1 MTHYY
6 FIGIGGTGLSP
17 IARVLTEQ
25 GHQVSGSDLNFSP
38 MAKEL
43 QEMGVKVTIGHDA
56 ANITGVDMI
65 IRSSAVPDS
74 NVEVIAGRNAHIPVL
89 KRSEFL
95 PLLIGKKDTIA
106 VAGTHGKTTTTAMIA
121 LCLMDAGLDPS
132 FVIGGVSKNLGTNA
146 HSGKGKYFVIEAD
159 EYDRMFLGLNP
170 KILVVTHIEYD
181 HPDCFRSKEEYFK
194 AFIDLAKSI
203 KESGTLLA
211 CSDNEGTQKL
221 IRSLQNH
228 VKILSYGRNKESD
241 YQIREIN
248 QIAGDGINFCLKS
261 QGFESVVNLPIPGN
275 HNAYNAAAAIAV
287 AHLIGLSHEQAVNS
301 LRKYEGAVRRFDL
314 LGETQGITI
323 INDYA
328 HHPTEI
334 RATLSAARCRYPD
347 RSIWAVWQPHTYSRT
362 QQLMEGFKDAFS
374 EANHVIVTEIYGS
387 REKRQDYSS
396 VEVVK
401 RMHHSDVRHIA
412 DLKAA
417 TNYLINHMKSGDVL
431 IVMSAG
437 DADCIS
443 REVLNHLQARGKRDS
458 S

>member
-146 HSGKGKYFVIEAD
+146 HSGEGKYFVIEAD

-181 HPDCFRSKEEYFK
+181 HPDCFRSE
-194 AFIDLAKSI
+194 
-203 KESGTLLA
+203 
-211 CSDNEGTQKL
+211 
-221 IRSLQNH
+221 
-228 VKILSYGRNKESD
+228 
-241 YQIREIN
+241 
-248 QIAGDGINFCLKS
+248 
-261 QGFESVVNLPIPGN
+261 
-275 HNAYNAAAAIAV
+275 
-287 AHLIGLSHEQAVNS
+287 
-301 LRKYEGAVRRFDL
+301 
-314 LGETQGITI
+314 
-323 INDYA
+323 
-328 HHPTEI
+328 
-334 RATLSAARCRYPD
+334 
-347 RSIWAVWQPHTYSRT
+347 
-362 QQLMEGFKDAFS
+362 
-374 EANHVIVTEIYGS
+374 
-387 REKRQDYSS
+387 
-396 VEVVK
+396 
-401 RMHHSDVRHIA
+401 
-412 DLKAA
+412 
-417 TNYLINHMKSGDVL
+417 
-431 IVMSAG
+431 
-437 DADCIS
+437 
-443 REVLNHLQARGKRDS
+443 
-458 S
+458 